1 MEIIFTFPSGLIF
14 GMVTTVDLIHIDF
27 LSTSKTD
34 ILLQNTD
41 WPFAVGQ
48 VVVEVNGVLV
58 NLLEGLGLVGGLKTL
73 A

>member
-1 MEIIFTFPSGLIF
+1 
-14 GMVTTVDLIHIDF
+14 MVTPLDLIHIDF
-27 LSTSKTD
+27 SSTSEAD

-41 WPFAVGQ
+41 WPSAVGR

-58 NLLEGLGLVGGLKTL
+58 NLLEGLGFFGGLETL